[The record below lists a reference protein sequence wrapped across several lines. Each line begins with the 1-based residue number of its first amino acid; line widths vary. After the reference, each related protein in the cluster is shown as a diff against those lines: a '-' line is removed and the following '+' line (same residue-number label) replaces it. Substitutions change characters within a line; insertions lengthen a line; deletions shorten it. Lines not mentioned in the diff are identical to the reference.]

1 MTGICYNLS
10 GCERVRRR
18 GGDGHINSE
27 MVFSLSLFSLGLI
40 YVVGRE
46 SLQQGRYSEAGELF
60 GGGLESQGAWAG
72 GSVAIE
78 QTCQTALL
86 SRDDLVGNM
95 LLGRWG

>member
-1 MTGICYNLS
+1 MKA
-10 GCERVRRR
+10 
-18 GGDGHINSE
+18 GGGGGAHITSE

-46 SLQQGRYSEAGELF
+46 SLQQGRPGEAGELF
-60 GGGLESQGAWAG
+60 GGGLESRGARAG
-72 GSVAIE
+72 GSVAVE
-78 QTCQTALL
+78 QTRQTALL